1 MKPSPLKPPET
12 IPVIAED
19 PYADQ
24 PKKWIGCTA
33 QFIHQGQSLVGIVIA
48 QRFTGRTGKGNIP
61 DYALVVRGQSGKTL
75 EISLVENKATL
86 T

>member
-1 MKPSPLKPPET
+1 MKPNQPNPAPP
-12 IPVIAED
+12 IQVIAED

-33 QFIHQGQSLVGIVIA
+33 QFIHNKQNLVGIVIA
-48 QRFTGRTGKGNIP
+48 QRFTGRTVKGNIP
-61 DYALVVRGQSGKTL
+61 DWSLTIRGKSGNTL

>member
-12 IPVIAED
+12 IPVIAD

-33 QFIHQGQSLVGIVIA
+33 QFIHNKQSLVGIVIA
-48 QRFTGRTGKGNIP
+48 QRFTGRTVKGNIP

>member
-1 MKPSPLKPPET
+1 MKPNPPKPPDP
-12 IPVIAED
+12 IQVIAED
-19 PYADQ
+19 PYANQ

-33 QFIHQGQSLVGIVIA
+33 QFLHQGQSLVGIVTA
-48 QRFTGRTGKGNIP
+48 QRFTGRTIKGNIP
-61 DYALVVRGQSGKTL
+61 DYALTIRGKSGKTL